1 MDERK
6 IDRTDEEG
14 LIDLSRLLREARSV
28 LRRLYWLPLALAAVM
43 ALLICLH
50 GWRSYQPMYASE
62 ATFTI
67 QVVSGTGS
75 DIAGGGYGY
84 YDKAT
89 AEQLGKTFPYL
100 IQSDLMR
107 GKLCRAMGVT
117 TLNGTITA
125 QTVSDTNL
133 FTIRVTSPSAQDAKA
148 ILDKVIELYPDVA
161 GYVIGSTSMNLLT
174 QPQAAT
180 EPYNAFHPLPKV
192 RFKQRGKSGGEELMS
207 IQNEHVPSAFQ
218 EGVRSLRI
226 KLLRELPEGEGCR
239 TILVTSTLPGEGKTT
254 VAVNLAQSLSRGG
267 ARVILVD
274 LDMRKPSVKRAMGVT
289 IPSVGVVELIER
301 KAGKKAPEVRLLKME
316 GTELYL
322 LAGDTGC
329 RDTQQMN
336 SRRLSVLLESLRDR
350 ADYIILDTP
359 PCGLLA
365 DSVNVARAADCALY
379 VTGCGVAEVPHI
391 VESLQFLAESGTPI
405 VGCVLNG
412 VSGSTSR
419 YGYGYGYGY
428 GYDYGEK
435 QTHGKKP
442 AGK

>member
-1 MDERK
+1 MVVRFVFEHQKPVFLLTVNVYLDFYRAGINFLGFIQISELAGLFEIFRA
-6 IDRTDEEG
+6 DRGHVHQRD
-14 LIDLSRLLREARSV
+14 RLFAAPQ
-28 LRRLYWLPLALAAVM
+28 RLAD
-43 ALLICLH
+43 
-50 GWRSYQPMYASE
+50 G
-62 ATFTI
+62 
-67 QVVSGTGS
+67 
-75 DIAGGGYGY
+75 DIA
-84 YDKAT
+84 
-89 AEQLGKTFPYL
+89 
-100 IQSDLMR
+100 
-107 GKLCRAMGVT
+107 
-117 TLNGTITA
+117 
-125 QTVSDTNL
+125 
-133 FTIRVTSPSAQDAKA
+133 
-148 ILDKVIELYPDVA
+148 
-161 GYVIGSTSMNLLT
+161 
-174 QPQAAT
+174 
-180 EPYNAFHPLPKV
+180 
-192 RFKQRGKSGGEELMS
+192 
-207 IQNEHVPSAFQ
+207 
-218 EGVRSLRI
+218 
-226 KLLRELPEGEGCR
+226 
-239 TILVTSTLPGEGKTT
+239 LVG
-254 VAVNLAQSLSRGG
+254 R

-419 YGYGYGYGY
+419 YGYGYGYVYGY
-428 GYDYGEK
+428 GYGEK